1 MLNNLTDDFHQAR
14 ILSVDDN
21 VKNLDTLLA
30 ALGDNYDLRVAIDGQ
45 TALDLIANGYRPD
58 LILLDIMMPGIDG
71 YEVCKRLKNNPA
83 VAAIPVIFL
92 TALDNDQDETKGLAL
107 GAVDYITK
115 PFSPAIVCQR
125 IKTHLE
131 LKLHHDR
138 LDEIVAQKT
147 AELSTAYVD
156 LKKIHDQMVQQEK
169 MASLGQL
176 AAGVAH
182 EINNPAGFVN
192 SNIGSLE
199 KYVERLLQWT
209 LFVDEHMD
217 KIDNAELVAELSS
230 KKRALK
236 IDYILDDIKSL
247 IAETKDGIER
257 IGAIVRNM
265 KNFCRAEDDE
275 LKQINLAECIDSAL
289 SIAWNEVKYKAT
301 VEKHYA
307 ELPPISALPQQLGQ
321 VFVNLLVNAAQAI
334 EDQGQITITTKLEQ
348 GGVGSNGVETS
359 WAVVSICDTG
369 SGMTPEQQLRIF
381 EPFYTTKEVGKG
393 TGLGLSICADIV
405 QKHNGTITVDS
416 TVGVGSCFV
425 LKLPI
430 VTNMRQVAAQD
441 AR

>member
-1 MLNNLTDDFHQAR
+1 MLDDLTKDFHQAR
-14 ILSVDDN
+14 ILLVDDN
-21 VKNLDTLLA
+21 VMNLDTLLA
-30 ALGDNYDLRVAIDGQ
+30 SLGNNYDLRVAIDGQ
-45 TALDLIANGYRPD
+45 AALNLLASGYSPD

-71 YEVCKRLKNNPA
+71 YEVCRRVKAEPA
-83 VAAIPVIFL
+83 LSAIPVIFL
-92 TALDNDQDETKGLAL
+92 TALDNDQEETKGLAL

-131 LKLHHDR
+131 LKLHRDQ
-138 LDEIVAQKT
+138 LDELVTQKT

-156 LKKIHDQMVQQEK
+156 LKKVHDQMVQQEK

-209 LFVDEHMD
+209 LFIDEHMD
-217 KIDNAELVAELSS
+217 NIDNEELIAELNS

-247 IAETKDGIER
+247 IAETKDGIGR

-265 KNFCRAEDDE
+265 KNFCRAEDDQ
-275 LKQINLAECIDSAL
+275 LKLVDLAECIDSAL

-301 VEKHYA
+301 VEKSYA
-307 ELPPISALPQQLGQ
+307 QLPQVTVLPQQLGQ

-334 EDQGQITITTKLEQ
+334 EDQGQITITTSLEQ
-348 GGVGSNGVETS
+348 SSSAAKDGAHN

-369 SGMTPEQQLRIF
+369 SGMTAEQQLRIF
-381 EPFYTTKEVGKG
+381 EPFYTTKAVGKG
-393 TGLGLSICADIV
+393 TGLGLSICADIM
-405 QKHNGTITVDS
+405 QKHNGIITVDS
-416 TVGVGSCFV
+416 SVGVGSCFT
-425 LKLPI
+425 LKIPLLAQTPEK
-430 VTNMRQVAAQD
+430 VA
-441 AR
+441 

>member
-1 MLNNLTDDFHQAR
+1 MINNLTNDFHQAR
-14 ILSVDDN
+14 ILLVDDN
-21 VKNLDTLLA
+21 VMNLDTLLA
-30 ALGDNYDLRVAIDGQ
+30 SLGDNYDLRVAIDGQ
-45 TALDLIANGYRPD
+45 AALDLLAGGYRPD

-71 YEVCKRLKNNPA
+71 YEVCRRLKGNPA
-83 VAAIPVIFL
+83 LVSIPVIFL

-131 LKLHHDR
+131 LKLHRDS

-147 AELSTAYVD
+147 AELSNAYVD
-156 LKKIHDQMVQQEK
+156 LKKVHDQMVQQEK

-209 LFVDEHMD
+209 LFVDDHMD
-217 KIDNAELVAELSS
+217 KIDNAELVAELST

-257 IGAIVRNM
+257 IGSIVRNM

-275 LKQINLAECIDSAL
+275 MKQVDLAECIDSAL

-301 VEKHYA
+301 VEKNYA
-307 ELPPISALPQQLGQ
+307 ELPPISVLPQQLGQ

-334 EDQGQITITTKLEQ
+334 EDQGQITITTRMEQ
-348 GGVGSNGVETS
+348 GNDGTPGGVTR
-359 WAVVSICDTG
+359 WAVVTICDTG
-369 SGMTPEQQLRIF
+369 CGMTPEQQLHIF
-381 EPFYTTKEVGKG
+381 EPFFTTKEVGKG
-393 TGLGLSICADIV
+393 TGLGLSICADIM
-405 QKHNGTITVDS
+405 QKHNGIITVDS
-416 TVGVGSCFV
+416 TVGTGSCFT
-425 LKLPI
+425 LRLPC
-430 VTNMRQVAAQD
+430 VATPV
-441 AR
+441 

>member
-1 MLNNLTDDFHQAR
+1 MLANLTNDIHQAQ
-14 ILSVDDN
+14 ILLVDDN
-21 VKNLDTLLA
+21 VMNLDTLLA

-45 TALDLIANGYRPD
+45 SALDLLANSYRPD
-58 LILLDIMMPGIDG
+58 LILLDIMMPGIAG
-71 YEVCKRLKNNPA
+71 YEVCRRIKDNPA

-92 TALDNDQDETKGLAL
+92 TALDNEQDETEGLTL

-115 PFSPAIVCQR
+115 PFSPSLVCQR

-131 LKLHHDR
+131 LKLHRDR
-138 LDEIVAQKT
+138 LDEIVVQKT
-147 AELSTAYVD
+147 AELSGAYVE

-176 AAGVAH
+176 AAGAAH

-199 KYVERLLQWT
+199 KYVDRLLQWT
-209 LFVDEHMD
+209 LFIDEHMD
-217 KIDNAELVAELSS
+217 KIENPELVAELNT

-247 IAETKDGIER
+247 IVETKDGIER
-257 IGAIVRNM
+257 IGTIVRNM
-265 KNFCRAEDDE
+265 KNFCRAEDDV
-275 LKQINLAECIDSAL
+275 LQQVNLAECIDSAL

-307 ELPPISALPQQLGQ
+307 ELPPVSVLPQQLGQ

-334 EDQGQITITTKLEQ
+334 EDQGQITITTRIEHSSA
-348 GGVGSNGVETS
+348 VANGVAEN
-359 WAVVSICDTG
+359 WVVVSICDNG
-369 SGMTPEQQLRIF
+369 SGITPEQQLRIF
-381 EPFYTTKEVGKG
+381 EPFFTTKEIGIG

-416 TVGVGSCFV
+416 TVGVGSCFT
-425 LKLPI
+425 LKLPAEASMQQK
-430 VTNMRQVAAQD
+430 VPND
-441 AR
+441 ES